1 MPRTRMVRLSAR
13 RLTRS
18 RPPIYCT
25 PMTRSRAARSPLS
38 RRRTVLLNLGL
49 ATGIAGAVAAVGTSS
64 ASPGPRAEPAVV
76 LSSSVDD
83 LRSFRASLDAQLGA
97 ASRDAA
103 ALRSAAAGRLAAE
116 AGLARAARAR
126 LVAADLRASRSR
138 QAALL
143 ADPRELGRAIL
154 TDRGQ
159 ADQFGCLDSLW
170 TRESNWRV
178 HDTNSS
184 SGAYGIPQ
192 SLPAGKLASAGDD
205 WRDNPATQIRWG
217 LGYIADRYGSPC
229 AAWSHSQSY
238 NWY

>member
-1 MPRTRMVRLSAR
+1 M
-13 RLTRS
+13 
-18 RPPIYCT
+18 
-25 PMTRSRAARSPLS
+25 
-38 RRRTVLLNLGL
+38 
-49 ATGIAGAVAAVGTSS
+49 
-64 ASPGPRAEPAVV
+64 

>member
-1 MPRTRMVRLSAR
+1 MPRTRMSRPTKLRTS
-13 RLTRS
+13 RS

-25 PMTRSRAARSPLS
+25 PLTRSRAARTPLS
-38 RRRTVLLNLGL
+38 RRRTVMLNLGL
-49 ATGIAGAVAAVGTSS
+49 ATGIAGVVAVVGATSG
-64 ASPGPRAEPAVV
+64 SPEPRAEQAVS

-83 LRSFRASLDAQLGA
+83 LKGFSASLDAQLGA

-103 ALRSAAAGRLAAE
+103 ALRTAAAGRRAAE
-116 AGLARAARAR
+116 ARAARAQ

-143 ADPRELGRAIL
+143 ADPRELGRAML
-154 TDRGQ
+154 TELGQ
-159 ADQFGCLDSLW
+159 SDQFDCLDRLW
-170 TRESNWRV
+170 TRESNWHV
-178 HDTNSS
+178 HDVNSS

-192 SLPAGKLASAGDD
+192 SLPASKLASAGDD

-229 AAWSHSQSY
+229 AAWSHSQSN